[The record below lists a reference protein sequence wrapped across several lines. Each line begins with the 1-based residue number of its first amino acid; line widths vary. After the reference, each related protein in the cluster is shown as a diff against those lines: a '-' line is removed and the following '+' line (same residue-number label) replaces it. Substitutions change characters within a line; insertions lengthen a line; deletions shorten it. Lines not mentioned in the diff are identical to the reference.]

1 MPTPRTFK
9 HKKNIMHTFKTIL
22 LKLLP
27 SLIVSAAIIVGIFVV
42 CKNFEHVLLET
53 HKLTRSYNEEAL
65 GLMFDMEELLDELK
79 SAIIPQ
85 KPSTYIPLDELPL
98 WHQR

>member
-1 MPTPRTFK
+1 MPTPKTFK

-42 CKNFEHVLLET
+42 CKNFEHLLLET

-65 GLMFDMEELLDELK
+65 GLTFDMCELLYEVK
-79 SAIIPQ
+79 SAIISQ
-85 KPSTYIPLDELPL
+85 NPSAYTP
-98 WHQR
+98 RF